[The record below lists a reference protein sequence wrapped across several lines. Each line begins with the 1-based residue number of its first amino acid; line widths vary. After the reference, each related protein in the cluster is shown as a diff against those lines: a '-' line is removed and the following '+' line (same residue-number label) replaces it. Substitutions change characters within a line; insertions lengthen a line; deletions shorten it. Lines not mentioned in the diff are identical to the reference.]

1 MVDVTVT
8 TAGGTLATGAD
19 DEYTFVA
26 PLSLTITNAGTGSGS
41 VSCNG
46 GVCVASY
53 PFGTKVTF
61 AASSNGDS
69 IFVGWS
75 GGGCSGTGSCTLT
88 IEVDTAVTATF
99 DKKAESIPPP
109 EEVECKV
116 PKLRGLS
123 LGKARSALGRAYCKL
138 GKVSKPKGKKLGP
151 LVVKSSSPAA
161 GALRPEGTKVNLKLG
176 FRPKK

>member
-1 MVDVTVT
+1 
-8 TAGGTLATGAD
+8 
-19 DEYTFVA
+19 
-26 PLSLTITNAGTGSGS
+26 
-41 VSCNG
+41 
-46 GVCVASY
+46 VASY
-53 PFGTKVTF
+53 PFGTKVTL
-61 AASSNGDS
+61 AASSDGGS
-69 IFVGWS
+69 TFSGWS

-99 DKKAESIPPP
+99 DKKAESAPPLGLSF
-109 EEVECKV
+109 ECKV
-116 PKLRGLS
+116 PMLKGLS

-138 GKVSKPKGKKLGP
+138 GKVTKPRGKKLGP